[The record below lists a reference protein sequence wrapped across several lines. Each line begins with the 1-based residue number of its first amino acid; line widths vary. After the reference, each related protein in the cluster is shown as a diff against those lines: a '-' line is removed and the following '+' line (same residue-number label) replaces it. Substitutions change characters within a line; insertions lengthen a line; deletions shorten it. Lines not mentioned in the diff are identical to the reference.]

1 MTVTYTARV
10 ANARFC
16 GFSKLLLAWKGSIYK
31 VLYKEFLAFFAM
43 YASISITY
51 RFFLYDEQ
59 KRYFEKLAI
68 YCNHYASLI
77 PMSFVLGFYV
87 TLVVNRWWSQYT
99 SIPLPD
105 QLMCVLSGGLQG
117 PDERGRLLRRTMMR
131 YASLS
136 ALLIL
141 RSVSTAVFK
150 RFPTMDHVVE
160 AGFMTREERKKFEG
174 LHSPYNKYWI
184 PCVWFTNLAAA
195 ARCEGRIKDDQTLK
209 LLLEELN
216 AFRGKCS
223 MLFHYDMISV
233 PLVYTQVVTLAVY
246 SFFLV
251 CLIGRQ
257 FLDPGQ
263 GYPGH
268 DLDLYV
274 PIFTLLQFFFY
285 AGWLKVAEQ
294 LINPFGEDDD
304 DFETNWL
311 IDRNFQVSM
320 MAVDEMYGDVP
331 MMERDRYW
339 NDSNPRPPYTA
350 ATLFVLRKPSF
361 QGSTFDMAIPKEEMH
376 FQPLEDIA
384 ENMEEPGTRHPNMAL
399 FNRLLNAAP
408 SPTGF
413 MGGALRRA
421 SAQIQRLRPSPSF
434 DPCSSDE
441 EEEEEEEQEEEEE
454 KSCKIGKGGSLPSG
468 LGQDTQSTVCSFR
481 EEKSTRTPLLDIRF
495 GEEEL
500 GRQRGVSPANE
511 TKEASKGEER
521 SSEEEQMNREEGA
534 AERGETS
541 AAPVSLPP
549 PPPPPPRASREM
561 AARPASSLHPSAS
574 LFHPVASCSLE
585 QLSSQPAGAHRRLL
599 KPPYGGAKKS
609 LLAVPPHI
617 EPQRFRSVSMGS
629 EVTGSCD
636 AAMNF

>member
-16 GFSKLLLAWKGSIYK
+16 GFSKLLLAWRGSIYK

-43 YASISITY
+43 YTAISITY
-51 RFFLYDEQ
+51 RFLLFDDQ

-105 QLMCVLSGGLQG
+105 RLMCVLSGGLQG
-117 PDERGRLLRRTMMR
+117 SDERGRLLRRTMMR

-160 AGFMTREERKKFEG
+160 AGFMSREERKKFEC

-184 PCVWFTNLAAA
+184 PCVWFTNLAAL
-195 ARCEGRIKDDQTLK
+195 ARCEGRIKDDHTLK
-209 LLLEELN
+209 LLLQELN
-216 AFRGKCS
+216 GFRGKCS

-257 FLDPGQ
+257 FLDPNQ

-320 MAVDEMYGDVP
+320 MAVDEMYGDLP

-350 ATLFVLRKPSF
+350 ATLFVLRRPSF

-384 ENMEEPGTRHPNMAL
+384 ENLEESGSHHPNMAL
-399 FNRLLNAAP
+399 FNRLLKVAP

-413 MGGALRRA
+413 MGGALRRT
-421 SAQIQRLRPSPSF
+421 SAQLQRLRHSPSI
-434 DPCSSDE
+434 DQCTSDDE
-441 EEEEEEEQEEEEE
+441 EDE
-454 KSCKIGKGGSLPSG
+454 SGKIGKAGSLPSG
-468 LGQDTQSTVCSFR
+468 LGQETQSTVCSFR
-481 EEKSTRTPLLDIRF
+481 EEKGARTPLLDIQF
-495 GEEEL
+495 GAKRQERRGGPPPVTEKKGMRAVDEKNEEAW
-500 GRQRGVSPANE
+500 QI
-511 TKEASKGEER
+511 
-521 SSEEEQMNREEGA
+521 RE
-534 AERGETS
+534 ERGEVEGTRGETQ
-541 AAPVSLPP
+541 APASLFPP
-549 PPPPPPRASREM
+549 PPPPQSSSETSTQSASAIPFPSR
-561 AARPASSLHPSAS
+561 HPSAF
-574 LFHPVASCSLE
+574 LFHPDSHCSLE
-585 QLSSQPAGAHRRLL
+585 HCSSQPTINQNRAVPAIP
-599 KPPYGGAKKS
+599 KPPCSGNKMS
-609 LLAVPPHI
+609 FLAVPSHE

-629 EVTGSCD
+629 ELTGSRPD
-636 AAMNF
+636 DRS

>member
-43 YASISITY
+43 YTAISITY
-51 RFFLYDEQ
+51 RFFLYDDQ

-105 QLMCVLSGGLQG
+105 RLMCVLSGGLQG
-117 PDERGRLLRRTMMR
+117 SDERGRLLRRTMMR

-160 AGFMTREERKKFEG
+160 AGFMSREERKKFEG

-184 PCVWFTNLAAA
+184 PCVWFTNLAAV
-195 ARCEGRIKDDQTLK
+195 ARCEGRIKDDHTLK

-216 AFRGKCS
+216 GFRGKCS

-257 FLDPGQ
+257 FLDPSQ

-320 MAVDEMYGDVP
+320 MAVDEMYGDLP

-384 ENMEEPGTRHPNMAL
+384 ENLEESASRHPNMAL

-413 MGGALRRA
+413 MGGALRRT
-421 SAQIQRLRPSPSF
+421 SAQLQRLRHSPSI
-434 DPCSSDE
+434 DQCTSDDE
-441 EEEEEEEQEEEEE
+441 DNE
-454 KSCKIGKGGSLPSG
+454 SCKIGKGGSLPSG
-468 LGQDTQSTVCSFR
+468 LGQETQSTVCSFR
-481 EEKSTRTPLLDIRF
+481 DEKSARTPLLDVQF
-495 GEEEL
+495 GAEQERWGAAPLINGKEA
-500 GRQRGVSPANE
+500 GRV
-511 TKEASKGEER
+511 KEASSEDGPITEEIGEVE
-521 SSEEEQMNREEGA
+521 SLS
-534 AERGETS
+534 GETEV
-541 AAPVSLPP
+541 VSLLPP
-549 PPPPPPRASREM
+549 PPQSSRVTSTRSTS
-561 AARPASSLHPSAS
+561 AIPVPSHHHSAF
-574 LFHPVASCSLE
+574 LFHPAAHSSLE
-585 QLSSQPAGAHRRLL
+585 HCSSQPAINQNKAAPALL
-599 KPPYGGAKKS
+599 KPPFGGNKMS
-609 LLAVPPHI
+609 FLTVPSYN
-617 EPQRFRSVSMGS
+617 EQRFRSVSMGS
-629 EVTGSCD
+629 ELTGS
-636 AAMNF
+636 

>member
-10 ANARFC
+10 ANAKFC

-43 YASISITY
+43 YTATSVTY
-51 RFFLYDEQ
+51 RFFLDDDQ

-87 TLVVNRWWSQYT
+87 TLVVNRWWNQYT

-105 QLMCVLSGGLQG
+105 RLMCVLSGGLQG
-117 PDERGRLLRRTMMR
+117 NDERGRLLRRTMMR

-184 PCVWFTNLAAA
+184 PCVWFTNLAAV
-195 ARCEGRIKDDQTLK
+195 ARCEGRIKDDHTLK
-209 LLLEELN
+209 LLLQELN

-233 PLVYTQVVTLAVY
+233 PLVYTQV
-246 SFFLV
+246 
-251 CLIGRQ
+251 
-257 FLDPGQ
+257 
-263 GYPGH
+263 
-268 DLDLYV
+268 
-274 PIFTLLQFFFY
+274 
-285 AGWLKVAEQ
+285 
-294 LINPFGEDDD
+294 
-304 DFETNWL
+304 
-311 IDRNFQVSM
+311 SM
-320 MAVDEMYGDVP
+320 MAVDEMYGDLP

-384 ENMEEPGTRHPNMAL
+384 ENLEESGTRHPNMAL
-399 FNRLLNAAP
+399 FNRLLHAAP

-413 MGGALRRA
+413 MGGALRRT
-421 SAQIQRLRPSPSF
+421 SAQLQRLYHLPSDDRCTS
-434 DPCSSDE
+434 DDEEDE
-441 EEEEEEEQEEEEE
+441 EET
-454 KSCKIGKGGSLPSG
+454 SCKIGKGGSLPSG
-468 LGQDTQSTVCSFR
+468 LGQDTHSTVCSFR
-481 EEKSTRTPLLDIRF
+481 EDKSPRTPLVDVQFVEEQERRGGNVSA
-495 GEEEL
+495 GESRDVKRVE
-500 GRQRGVSPANE
+500 GVQRDEDGS
-511 TKEASKGEER
+511 EAE
-521 SSEEEQMNREEGA
+521 SEE
-534 AERGETS
+534 TS
-541 AAPVSLPP
+541 IAPVSLLPP
-549 PPPPPPRASREM
+549 PPPPPASRETST
-561 AARPASSLHPSAS
+561 RPASATPITSRHRSAF
-574 LFHPVASCSLE
+574 LFPPAAQSSLE
-585 QLSSQPAGAHRRLL
+585 HCSSQPVISHPRAMPPIP
-599 KPPYGGAKKS
+599 KPPSAGNKMS
-609 LLAVPPHI
+609 LLTVPSYI

-629 EVTGSCD
+629 EFTGS
-636 AAMNF
+636 

>member
-16 GFSKLLLAWKGSIYK
+16 GFSKLLLVWKGSIYK

-43 YASISITY
+43 YTAISLTY
-51 RFFLYDEQ
+51 RFFLYDDQ

-105 QLMCVLSGGLQG
+105 RLMCVLSGGLQG
-117 PDERGRLLRRTMMR
+117 SDERGRLLRRTMMR

-184 PCVWFTNLAAA
+184 PCVWFTNLAAV
-195 ARCEGRIKDDQTLK
+195 ARCEGRIKDDHTLK

-257 FLDPGQ
+257 FLDPSQ

-320 MAVDEMYGDVP
+320 MAVDEMFGDLP
-331 MMERDRYW
+331 KMERDRYW

-376 FQPLEDIA
+376 FQPLEEIA
-384 ENMEEPGTRHPNMAL
+384 ENLEESGSRHPNIAL
-399 FNRLLNAAP
+399 FNRLLNTAP
-408 SPTGF
+408 SPSGF
-413 MGGALRRA
+413 MGGALRRT
-421 SAQIQRLRPSPSF
+421 SAQLQRLRHSPSI
-434 DPCSSDE
+434 DQCTSDDDDE
-441 EEEEEEEQEEEEE
+441 DE
-454 KSCKIGKGGSLPSG
+454 SCKMGKGGSLPSG
-468 LGQDTQSTVCSFR
+468 LGKETQSTVCSFR
-481 EEKSTRTPLLDIRF
+481 EEKSPRTPLLEIQF
-495 GEEEL
+495 GAEHERQGGHLTVSEKEKEE
-500 GRQRGVSPANE
+500 VSRVQGMSDAE
-511 TKEASKGEER
+511 WQT
-521 SSEEEQMNREEGA
+521 REEGRE
-534 AERGETS
+534 AESTWWE
-541 AAPVSLPP
+541 AQAPVSVLPHP
-549 PPPPPPRASREM
+549 PQSPIETST
-561 AARPASSLHPSAS
+561 RPVSAIRITS
-574 LFHPVASCSLE
+574 CHTSAFLFQSTAHSNLE
-585 QLSSQPAGAHRRLL
+585 HCSSQPAINQSRAVPTIS
-599 KPPYGGAKKS
+599 KPPFHGKKMS
-609 LLAVPPHI
+609 FLAVPSHN
-617 EPQRFRSVSMGS
+617 EPQRFRSVSIGS
-629 EVTGSCD
+629 ELTGS
-636 AAMNF
+636 